1 MSPQGGRGRCRGPA
15 GANCP
20 QHAFHAQ
27 AAWILLR
34 TPLKPRFWSTFALN
48 SQTVQRFSSV
58 PMLMR
63 IAAQAAAIRAA
74 LLQNAKQSND
84 FSHFLNPETLL
95 ATSKCPCHNRC
106 TLCRD
111 SAPTALIHSPCAM
124 IALRC
129 KIGYWIPRQIQIRI
143 CSDGSDLFTLCYDGA
158 PLRSWILDTDTD
170 TDMDATALCWDVVL
184 SAV

>member
-1 MSPQGGRGRCRGPA
+1 MPVRIRGGSGEA
-15 GANCP
+15 A
-20 QHAFHAQ
+20 ATAQ
-27 AAWILLR
+27 AAWILLL
-34 TPLKPRFWSTFALN
+34 TLLKPSFWSTFAWKT
-48 SQTVQRFSSV
+48 QTVQRFSSF
-58 PMLMR
+58 PMLVR
-63 IAAQAAAIRAA
+63 IDTQAAAIRAA

-84 FSHFLNPETLL
+84 FSHFLNPEIQI

-143 CSDGSDLFTLCYDGA
+143 CSDGSASFTLCYDGA
-158 PLRSWILDTDTD
+158 PLRSWILDAETDTD
-170 TDMDATALCWDVVL
+170 TDATALCWHVVL